1 MHGVGSLHFARGNRA
16 GRTRAVP
23 PACRGNLQ
31 EGVLQCPRFGEV
43 WFSNWYYS
51 MGSHSAVQP

>member
-1 MHGVGSLHFARGNRA
+1 MHALHFASRA

-23 PACRGNLQ
+23 PAYRGNLQ

-51 MGSHSAVQP
+51 KGSHSAVQP